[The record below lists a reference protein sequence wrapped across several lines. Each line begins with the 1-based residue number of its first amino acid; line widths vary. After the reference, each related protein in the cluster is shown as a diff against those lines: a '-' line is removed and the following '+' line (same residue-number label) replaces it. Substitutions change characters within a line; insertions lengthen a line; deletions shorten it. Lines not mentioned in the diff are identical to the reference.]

1 MSELQN
7 RLKSLQPYLIQL
19 RFPEGQ
25 PVIDMVFKN
34 GWHVPQSEV
43 IQSTKGD
50 SKEVNYHMF
59 YSTEEGI
66 GLDEILDYIQK
77 VIGLNIE
84 RENKHELLKVK
95 VKELQDLFRKTPLS
109 KLKDMKY
116 ILGGER
122 LVEEMRPDPLDVVD
136 FDIEAPI
143 VIIPTPHVVSTPQ
156 PEVVTMP
163 QPEVV
168 TTPQPQAVETPQP
181 QAQVVDDSNVR
192 RAPNG
197 EIIPPLEPEDRGEIK
212 DEFQTFDLT
221 AKEPVVTKHAN
232 GVNVDLPPKKVR
244 SKPVIELD
252 EIDGPQNI
260 TCKCTGPDE
269 MCPACEESKIGTY

>member
-7 RLKSLQPYLIQL
+7 RLKSLQPYLVQL
-19 RFPEGQ
+19 RFPEEQ
-25 PVIDMVFKN
+25 PVIDMVFKD
-34 GWHVPQSEV
+34 GWHVPKSDV

-109 KLKDMKY
+109 KLKDMRY

-122 LVEEMRPDPLDVVD
+122 LVEEMMPDPLDVVD
-136 FDIEAPI
+136 FDIEAPS
-143 VIIPTPHVVSTPQ
+143 VTMPTPNVVPTPQ
-156 PEVVTMP
+156 PEVV
-163 QPEVV
+163 E
-168 TTPQPQAVETPQP
+168 QPQV
-181 QAQVVDDSNVR
+181 QVVEDSNVR
-192 RAPNG
+192 RSPNG
-197 EIIPPLEPEDRGEIK
+197 DIIPPLTPVDTGEIK
-212 DEFQTFDLT
+212 DEFQKFDLT
-221 AKEPVVTKHAN
+221 AKEPVVTKYAN

-244 SKPVIELD
+244 SRPAIKLD

-269 MCPACEESKIGTY
+269 MCPACEETKIGTY

>member
-7 RLKSLQPYLIQL
+7 RLKSLQPYLVQL

-25 PVIDMVFKN
+25 PVIDMVFKD

-84 RENKHELLKVK
+84 RENKHALLKVK
-95 VKELQDLFRKTPLS
+95 VKELQDLFRQTPLS
-109 KLKDMKY
+109 KLKDMRY
-116 ILGGER
+116 VLGGER
-122 LVEEMRPDPLDVVD
+122 LVEEMKPDPLDVVD
-136 FDIEAPI
+136 FDIEAP
-143 VIIPTPHVVSTPQ
+143 VVTIPTPN
-156 PEVVTMP
+156 
-163 QPEVV
+163 VV
-168 TTPQPQAVETPQP
+168 TTPQPEAVTKPES
-181 QAQVVDDSNVR
+181 QVTEDPNVR

-197 EIIPPLEPEDRGEIK
+197 EIIPPLSAEDKGEI
-212 DEFQTFDLT
+212 DDDFQKFDLT
-221 AKEPVVTKHAN
+221 AKEPVVTKHVN
-232 GVNVDLPPKKVR
+232 GINVDLPKK
-244 SKPVIELD
+244 KAKLAIELD

-269 MCPACEESKIGTY
+269 MCPACEEEKIGTY